1 MKKINLLILASVLF
15 CSGFAQQFPL
25 QSQYQFNYAT
35 INPAANGENDFY
47 RARASFREQWVGF
60 LEEGAISTQILTV
73 TKRFDNNGVGLTVF
87 SDKTGGIFNKTGY
100 AVSYSQRVKFER
112 SDLFL
117 GISAGSSK
125 INFGS
130 PNDPSFN
137 NTDQSNVPEVAFGV
151 YYVYNDFKFGV
162 SVPGLLQKDIEIS
175 NSDENTIDRH
185 LYTMV
190 SYQKKINEDWSV
202 YPSILFKTTANHN
215 QIDANINFKIKN
227 TLWFGT
233 SYRQDF
239 GPTIYAGVDLGKL
252 LSVFSVD
259 IETNEVADYSSGS
272 YELTFGYDFI
282 PVEEVE
288 QEISEKG
295 LIFDKDKDG
304 VQDEDDIC
312 PTEYGDAYANGC
324 PDFDKDGVPDKFD
337 LCPNLFGNTKKQ
349 GCPELTANEQRIL
362 NNALAGFKFKRGKN
376 TLEYESYS
384 TLNKLVILM
393 HSNPGIYLLING
405 FASSEGT
412 EAYNLSLSANRA
424 KTVQNFFLERGIS
437 RNRLV
442 MDFYGEESPLNS
454 NITEEEKADNRRVE
468 FDIKYHL
475 YDINT
480 ASDLKNEYDASL
492 AKVYGK
498 NSYFPAKKLEPIEED
513 EGMELDAIIKSLQAE
528 DVVVETVVSNESIE
542 EDIVIE
548 TVLAEE
554 SVEEDVDTEMLEEN
568 AANNIN
574 RYLLIEHVLTDV
586 SNADKYVSANDGAQ
600 YIRNGSRYY
609 VFKFSTNQREDAEKF
624 RAESKKDCWILDYQ

>member
-498 NSYFPAKKLEPIEED
+498 NSYFPAKKVEPIEED